1 MSVGW
6 PAHLWLHEFGRL
18 VRQAFGRTPYLVGS
32 AVDSKEW
39 RDVDVV
45 VMLPADEW
53 DAMFDGADPRTLGAI
68 PKARALCMAF
78 SALGQQM
85 TGLPIDFKIQ
95 QVDWANERH
104 DKPREALIL
113 ADIEPTQEND
123 Q

>member
-6 PAHLWLHEFGRL
+6 PAQLWLHEFGRL
-18 VRQAFGRTPYLVGS
+18 VRQAFGHTAYLVGS
-32 AVDSKEW
+32 AASGKDW

-53 DAMFDGADPRTLGAI
+53 AAMFGSPPGRIAAV

-95 QVDWANERH
+95 EAEWANQFH
-104 DKPREALIL
+104 SGPREALIL
-113 ADIEPTQEND
+113 AESE
-123 Q
+123 

>member
-45 VMLPADEW
+45 VMLDPDEW
-53 DAMFDGADPRTLGAI
+53 DAMFHGAPAGAIGAI

-113 ADIEPTQEND
+113 ADIESTQEND

>member
-1 MSVGW
+1 
-6 PAHLWLHEFGRL
+6 LHEFGRL

-45 VMLPADEW
+45 VMLDPDEW
-53 DAMFDGADPRTLGAI
+53 AAMFDGAPAGAIGAI

-113 ADIEPTQEND
+113 ADIEAD
-123 Q
+123 R

>member
-6 PAHLWLHEFGRL
+6 PAHLWLNEFGRL
-18 VRQAFGRTPYLVGS
+18 VRHAFGHTPYLVGS
-32 AVDSKEW
+32 AVTSKDW

-45 VMLPADEW
+45 VMLDPDQWA
-53 DAMFDGADPRTLGAI
+53 AMFPGAPPGRPSII

-95 QVDWANERH
+95 EVDWANEYHRG
-104 DKPREALIL
+104 PREALFL
-113 ADIEPTQEND
+113 AYVFEDPS
-123 Q
+123 